1 MNYPTKKHAA
11 EMIIEFG
18 RRMYEKNMVAANDGN
33 LSVKIGEN
41 AVMITP
47 SGVSKGFMRAE
58 MFPVMDLAG
67 NLIDG
72 TGRPSSEAKMHLK
85 VYAENP
91 KIGGVVHAHPVF
103 ATAFAAADIPL
114 DKPLLT
120 ESVIGLGPVP
130 LAPFATP
137 GTDEVPE
144 SITPFIMN
152 CNGVLLAKHGV
163 LSWGKNLEQAFFRLE
178 AIEHTAKIRAVSEF
192 LLKSNARLTPE
203 QLQKLHPFI
212 GRFD

>member
-91 KIGGVVHAHPVF
+91 KIGGVAHAHPVF

-114 DKPLLT
+114 DKSLLT

-152 CNGVLLAKHGV
+152 CNGVLLAKHGA